1 MFHIIDFKCLI
12 LSSLETI
19 LSSPVH
25 KKKNKVTYSKF
36 TTVSYYFQLY
46 IYIYPTRGN
55 ALLPPLGLVLLPPTH
70 PATTSTGA
78 LL

>member
-1 MFHIIDFKCLI
+1 MLD

-36 TTVSYYFQLY
+36 TTVSPY
-46 IYIYPTRGN
+46 IYILLGGTPSCPHS
-55 ALLPPLGLVLLPPTH
+55 ALSPPPSQ
-70 PATTSTGA
+70 ATTSTGA